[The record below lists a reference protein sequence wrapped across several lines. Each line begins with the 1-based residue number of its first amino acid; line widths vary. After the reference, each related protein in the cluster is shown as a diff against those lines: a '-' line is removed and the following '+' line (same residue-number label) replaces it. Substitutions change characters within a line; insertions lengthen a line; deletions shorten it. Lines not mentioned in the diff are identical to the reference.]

1 MLYQK
6 EDIRKELN
14 ERMEF
19 YKAAASA
26 WKAVTREHKKDGSDF
41 ANFAKNFNGCK
52 ISTGNA
58 YLYDNTAT
66 VYFTVD
72 SKYESD
78 ALTIGDTADES
89 TPSERIIKHPY
100 IKGYYLFTVDETE
113 NAIKEHIAAL
123 EKAAA
128 RKEEELNKLD
138 TIYNNVKNAME
149 TIAAYV
155 KKETGSD
162 SNTLYY
168 AIEKAANFK
177 WM

>member
-1 MLYQK
+1 MLYRK
-6 EDIRKELN
+6 EDIRKELT

-19 YKAAASA
+19 YKAAANA
-26 WKAVTREHKKDGSDF
+26 WKAVTRECKKDGSAF

-52 ISTGNA
+52 INTGNA

-66 VYFTVD
+66 VYFTVGG
-72 SKYESD
+72 KYENDS
-78 ALTIGDTADES
+78 LTIGATADEN
-89 TPSERIIKHPY
+89 TPAERIIKHPY
-100 IKGYYLFTVDETE
+100 IKGYYLFTVEETE
-113 NAIKEHIAAL
+113 NAIKEHITTL
-123 EKAAA
+123 ETAAA

-138 TIYNNVKNAME
+138 TIYDNVKNAME

-162 SNTLYY
+162 NNSLYY